1 MKTAGKIF
9 ALAALGAGL
18 VLSGCKSAP
27 ELTKDQAQ
35 KLIQDKYAQSAPVS
49 APINVSDL
57 GMHEG
62 ITAKYWAGSK
72 VYPNKYWG
80 DFTLTPEGK
89 KVVKLDKGDV
99 IEWRPES
106 LTDKN
111 FNINVQTVAQ
121 NHLKAK
127 ELKDISDE
135 ADGKGVDFTEAYDLT
150 GVPDALQGI
159 AHNPGNKLSTKRH
172 ATFTYADGAWKLSAI
187 K

>member
-1 MKTAGKIF
+1 MLKLS
-9 ALAALGAGL
+9 ALVALGAGM
-18 VLSGCKSAP
+18 VVAGCKSAP

-35 KLIQDKYAQSAPVS
+35 SLIQAKYDQSAPVS

-57 GMHEG
+57 GVHEG
-62 ITAKYWAGSK
+62 LTAKYWAGSK
-72 VYPNKYWG
+72 IYPNKFWG
-80 DFTLTPEGK
+80 DFSLTPEGK

-106 LTDKN
+106 LTDKK
-111 FNINVQTVAQ
+111 FNTTVYTVAQ

-127 ELKDISDE
+127 GIKDVQDE
-135 ADGKGVDFTEAYDLT
+135 GDGTKGVDFDESYDLT

-159 AHNPGNKLSTKRH
+159 AHNPGNKLANKRH
-172 ATFTYADGAWKLSAI
+172 AVFSYADGAWKLVSI